1 MYQRTSYDQE
11 SIFWLSKEGKSSI
24 AIRLMAIRL
33 MATRLMATRLMA
45 TRLIATR
52 LHVDA
57 TAASIE
63 RRVYFSSSK
72 LRI

>member
-24 AIRLMAIRL
+24 A
-33 MATRLMATRLMA
+33 TRLKAI
-45 TRLIATR
+45 RLIATR

-72 LRI
+72 LLI

>member
-33 MATRLMATRLMA
+33 MATRLMATRL
-45 TRLIATR
+45 
-52 LHVDA
+52 HVDA